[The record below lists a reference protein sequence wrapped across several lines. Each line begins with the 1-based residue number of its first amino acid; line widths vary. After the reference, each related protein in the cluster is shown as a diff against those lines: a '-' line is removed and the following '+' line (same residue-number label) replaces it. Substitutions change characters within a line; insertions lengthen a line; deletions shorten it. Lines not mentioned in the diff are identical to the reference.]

1 VDKEILIVKN
11 LNTFCPSSLGKGT
24 QKILDD
30 VSIVI
35 SEHDILGLV
44 GETGAGKSVLIDA
57 IGRNLRPPLW
67 FEAEQ
72 LLVNLDGRMENL
84 LDKDEEELAQIWGK
98 SIAFIPPNARDRLNP
113 ILTVGK
119 QFINVI
125 RAHLQISP
133 REARQ
138 KAVEM
143 FKMVQMP
150 DAERNLDS
158 YPHELSGGMAQRVVI
173 SIALFMSPK
182 VLLADEP
189 TMGLDV
195 TIQKQVLDLM
205 AKLFADLQSGVI
217 IATRDLGIVA
227 NYCNKVA
234 VMCNGQVVEFA
245 RVHEFF
251 KNAVHPYS
259 HYLLEAAFASHG
271 MTGRIDS
278 TKVATK
284 SEMEIRIEHSCRFVG
299 RCAHAEEIEELCWSV
314 NPPETFLGPDHFVR
328 CHKISEGR

>member
-1 VDKEILIVKN
+1 MDKEILIVKN

-24 QKILDD
+24 QKILDN
-30 VSIVI
+30 VSIVT
-35 SEHDILGLV
+35 SENDILGLV

-57 IGRNLRPPLW
+57 IGRNLKPPLW

-72 LLVNLDGRMENL
+72 LSVNLDDRVENL
-84 LDKDEEELAQIWGK
+84 LGKTEEELARIWGK
-98 SIAFIPPNARDRLNP
+98 GIAFIPPNARDRLNP
-113 ILTVGK
+113 LLTIGN
-119 QFINVI
+119 QFLNII
-125 RAHLQISP
+125 RAHSQISP
-133 REARQ
+133 KEARD

-143 FKMVQMP
+143 FRLVQMP

-173 SIALFMSPK
+173 SMALFMSPK

-205 AKLFADLQSGVI
+205 ARLLVDLQSSVI

-227 NYCNKVA
+227 NYCKKVA
-234 VMCNGQVVEFA
+234 VMCNGQVVELA
-245 RVHEFF
+245 PVREFF

-271 MTGRIDS
+271 MTGRIES
-278 TKVATK
+278 KKVATR
-284 SEMEIRIEHSCRFVG
+284 SEMEMRSEHSCRFVG
-299 RCAHAEEIEELCWSV
+299 RCPYAEEMKGLCWSV

-328 CHKISEGR
+328 CHRISEGK